1 MPNLRAAVLPAT
13 LLAALACAGDSYLAG
28 PLPPDGHI
36 DIEVTTDRSA
46 YAIGSSASV
55 TLRNASPDT
64 VLFGAC
70 ADVLE
75 KRLYDGRW
83 VALSPF
89 PQNCPDIAFLL
100 GAGESRLL
108 EFDLRSATQS
118 GIYRLR
124 REFLPY
130 RGGLEGTFY
139 RRSNEFQI
147 GGP

>member
-1 MPNLRAAVLPAT
+1 MPNPRSVV
-13 LLAALACAGDSYLAG
+13 LLATVLAAPACAGDSYLAG
-28 PLPPDGHI
+28 PLPRDSQI
-36 DIEVTTDRSA
+36 NIEVTTDRSS
-46 YAIGSSASV
+46 YAIGSSATV

-83 VALSPF
+83 VALSPY

-118 GIYRLR
+118 GTYRLR

-147 GGP
+147 DG